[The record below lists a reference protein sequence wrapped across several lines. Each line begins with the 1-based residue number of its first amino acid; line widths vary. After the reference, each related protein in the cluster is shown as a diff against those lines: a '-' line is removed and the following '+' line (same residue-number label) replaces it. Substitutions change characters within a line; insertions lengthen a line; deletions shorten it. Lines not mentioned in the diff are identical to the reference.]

1 MFCIPESA
9 LPRAQHPYKLA
20 EVPGLWVVRRQPS
33 QELCGRLLEGLPGAP
48 CLWSSHLQ
56 ERARRF
62 TAEVIYGNDSAAFCT
77 WNESIWFQKG
87 SLASKCSGEMKR
99 CTKAF
104 PARAAESTLP
114 ALSVTLPITPM
125 SDELPLL
132 PSFLYSTIFPK
143 IDQFVAFSGI

>member
-1 MFCIPESA
+1 MIP
-9 LPRAQHPYKLA
+9 QH
-20 EVPGLWVVRRQPS
+20 S
-33 QELCGRLLEGLPGAP
+33 
-48 CLWSSHLQ
+48 
-56 ERARRF
+56 
-62 TAEVIYGNDSAAFCT
+62 FCT

-132 PSFLYSTIFPK
+132 P
-143 IDQFVAFSGI
+143 